1 MQRAPQMNGQ
11 APTVQ
16 EGRATNNHTKAQQER
31 VRVESIYHS
40 AEEGNKKN
48 KDTASLIVHS
58 NG

>member
-1 MQRAPQMNGQ
+1 MNGQ